1 MIARMSI
8 PERAGIM
15 RDLRDKLFAVYG
27 EFEEI
32 LSEKFAPFDSRN
44 YEGKYTAEDV
54 CGNCNPYDDI
64 DAPLIQGIVTALDKA
79 YDGIETRCKEL
90 DEEEAARDEAK
101 IMFYAWNLG
110 LCPCVMREYRRNNTP
125 HVRNFLNWDEVAGFL
140 TGGGMSREK
149 TEEAVRKYL
158 RDKAPDSDRV
168 IGATLETIR
177 EKKTA

>member
-15 RDLRDKLFAVYG
+15 RDLRDKLFALYG

-32 LSEKFAPFDSRN
+32 LSEKFAPVDMRN
-44 YEGKYTAEDV
+44 YKDGHFSEGFGDA
-54 CGNCNPYDDI
+54 PYDDI

-79 YDGIETRCKEL
+79 YNGLETRCEEL
-90 DEEEAARDEAK
+90 DKEEAERDEAM
-101 IMFYAWNLG
+101 IMFYAWDLG
-110 LCPCVMREYRRNNTP
+110 LCPCVMREYWLNNTP

-140 TGGGMSREK
+140 AGGGISREK

-158 RDKAPDSDRV
+158 RDKASDSDRV
-168 IGATLETIR
+168 IGATLETTR